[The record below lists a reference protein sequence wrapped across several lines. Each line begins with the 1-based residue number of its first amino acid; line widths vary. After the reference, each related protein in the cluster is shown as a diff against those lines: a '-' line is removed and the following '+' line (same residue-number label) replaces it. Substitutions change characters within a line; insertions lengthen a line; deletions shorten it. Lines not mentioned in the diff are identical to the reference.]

1 MYTAGARGERIS
13 KSDKLAVGLRR
24 KKCVVRV
31 GLADTTTTNK
41 QRKKKLTAPGIP
53 RRSPIQVLTRPDVGW
68 FPRSDEIGR
77 VPRGMAVS
85 EGKSS
90 W

>member
-13 KSDKLAVGLRR
+13 KSDKLAVGLRK

-41 QRKKKLTAPGIP
+41 EKKKLTAPGIP
-53 RRSPIQVLTRPDVGW
+53 RRSPIQVLTRPDV
-68 FPRSDEIGR
+68 
-77 VPRGMAVS
+77 A
-85 EGKSS
+85 
-90 W
+90 